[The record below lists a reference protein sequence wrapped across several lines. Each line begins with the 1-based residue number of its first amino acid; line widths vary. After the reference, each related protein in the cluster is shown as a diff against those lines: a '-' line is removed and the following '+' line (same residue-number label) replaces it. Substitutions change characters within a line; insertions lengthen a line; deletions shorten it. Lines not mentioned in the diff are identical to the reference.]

1 MVQLRDLTLLSQ
13 SFHLPHQDVRAYC
26 YRMGLSDHRSTERSY
41 SCYMYF
47 QLVTFNIKTIMMISN
62 DEYGANQKCVE
73 S

>member
-1 MVQLRDLTLLSQ
+1 M
-13 SFHLPHQDVRAYC
+13 HLGIGTIAYLIHVMQDQAYSRGC

-62 DEYGANQKCVE
+62 DEYGANRKCVE
-73 S
+73 L